1 MNKHIKFILASILL
15 VVVQTTVTRYL
26 SLEGIIPDL
35 LLIMIVYISITEGQI
50 SGTLYGF
57 GIGLLFDII
66 TGGVIGISSLSKSI
80 AGFISGYF
88 FSENKIELT
97 LGSYRFL
104 LILLFVSSI
113 HNLIYFL
120 IFVQGSEIST
130 LYAISNVGL
139 TSALYT
145 TTVSILMVLV
155 FARKYSFKT

>member
-1 MNKHIKFILASILL
+1 
-15 VVVQTTVTRYL
+15 
-26 SLEGIIPDL
+26 
-35 LLIMIVYISITEGQI
+35 MIVYISITEGQI
-50 SGTLYGF
+50 SGTFYGF

-66 TGGVIGISSLSKSI
+66 TGDVIGISSLSKSM

-88 FSENKIELT
+88 FNENKIELT
-97 LGSYRFL
+97 MGSYRFL

-120 IFVQGSEIST
+120 IYVQGSEISA
-130 LYAISNVGL
+130 LYVISKVGL

-155 FARKYSFKT
+155 FVRKYSFKT

>member
-1 MNKHIKFILASILL
+1 MNKHVKFILTSIFLI
-15 VVVQTTVTRYL
+15 VVQTTVIRYL

>member
-1 MNKHIKFILASILL
+1 MNKHVKFILTSIFLI
-15 VVVQTTVTRYL
+15 VVQTTVIRYL

-66 TGGVIGISSLSKSI
+66 TGDVIGISSLSKSM

-88 FSENKIELT
+88 FNENKIELT
-97 LGSYRFL
+97 MGSYRFL

-120 IFVQGSEIST
+120 IYVQGSEIST
-130 LYAISNVGL
+130 LYAISKVGL